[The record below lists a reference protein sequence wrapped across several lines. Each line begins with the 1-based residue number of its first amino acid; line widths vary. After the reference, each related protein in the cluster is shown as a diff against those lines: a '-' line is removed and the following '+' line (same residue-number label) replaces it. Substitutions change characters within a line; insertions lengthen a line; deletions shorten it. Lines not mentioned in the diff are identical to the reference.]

1 MGGLDHFLSQSLESE
16 IKKNLGKNAIHK
28 IEKRLFEKYGLSFT
42 QSIKEFQKLDSV
54 LREFFGAGADGI
66 EEECFKNICSLKN
79 NIDNNK
85 KRTKSTKIEST
96 KWIII
101 KDPILT
107 ESILDV
113 VGDSDKKR
121 IFESVM
127 DESKTVYDI
136 ISKCNIPQTSGYRK
150 INSLIKNGLL
160 SISGHI
166 ETHDG
171 KKVNKYKSTFQNMR
185 INVIK
190 NEITISIQL
199 NGQNVTDSSILL
211 AMAEL

>member
-1 MGGLDHFLSQSLESE
+1 MGGLDNFLSQSLESE
-16 IKKNLGKNAIHK
+16 IKKNLGKDVIRK
-28 IEKRLFEKYGLSFT
+28 IEKRIFERYGLSFT

-66 EEECFKNICSLKN
+66 EEECFKNMCSLKN

-85 KRTKSTKIEST
+85 KRTKST

-113 VGDSDKKR
+113 MGDSDKKR

-127 DESKTVYDI
+127 DESKTVYNI
-136 ISKCNIPQTSGYRK
+136 ISECSIPQTSGYRK

-171 KKVNKYKSTFQNMR
+171 KKVNKYKSIFQNMR

-190 NEITISIQL
+190 NKVTISIQL